1 MTKLKLFSLFFIL
14 NLATIW
20 AQQYEFG
27 IVVGGGNYVGD
38 IGREY
43 YFYPNKPGGGIV
55 FKRTVNQWFSIR
67 LNINYFQISAKDS
80 EAESLGRR
88 ARNFST
94 EAQLF
99 NFDLGVEY
107 NFIAR
112 NPFLKL
118 QSIHKIT
125 PYFFTGI
132 GLGNYAGNFYR
143 NDVNDKAKESGY
155 KFNGTNLN
163 IPMVLGLKYKASSH
177 FLIAL
182 ETGAYYF
189 LTDNLDGT
197 GSFYGNEERVIRS
210 GLIPTT
216 NTHSNDWYTFTS
228 ISFIYTFGDLS
239 CYFNLR

>member
-27 IVVGGGNYVGD
+27 IVAGGGNYVGD

-67 LNINYFQISAKDS
+67 LNLNYFQISAKDF
-80 EAESLGRR
+80 EAESAGRR
-88 ARNFST
+88 ARNFLT

-99 NFDLGVEY
+99 YFDMGVEY

-112 NPFLKL
+112 NPFLQL
-118 QSIHKIT
+118 QSIHKLT
-125 PYFFTGI
+125 PYFFTGL
-132 GLGNYAGNFYR
+132 GLGSYTGDFYR
-143 NDVNDKAKESGY
+143 NAAIDKTKESGY
-155 KFNGTNLN
+155 KFNGANFN
-163 IPMVLGLKYKASSH
+163 IPMVLGVKYKASTH

-182 ETGAYYF
+182 EAGAYYF

-197 GSFYGNEERVIRS
+197 ESFYANEERIMNS
-210 GLIPTT
+210 NIIPTT
-216 NTHSNDWYTFTS
+216 NTNSNDWYTFTS